1 MLSLIQ
7 KQNTRDKFII
17 LCTIGYSLS
26 TEKEFTE
33 NWGDDFKQ
41 RAAISSLFG
50 KAITWQEE
58 IVVNL
63 VQWNDWLD
71 GLR

>member
-1 MLSLIQ
+1 M
-7 KQNTRDKFII
+7 I

-26 TEKEFTE
+26 TERHS
-33 NWGDDFKQ
+33 NGGDDFKQ

>member
-1 MLSLIQ
+1 M
-7 KQNTRDKFII
+7 I

-26 TEKEFTE
+26 TERHS
-33 NWGDDFKQ
+33 NGGDDFKQ
-41 RAAISSLFG
+41 RAAISSLF
-50 KAITWQEE
+50 E

-63 VQWNDWLD
+63 VHWNDWLD